1 MENNVIILA
10 GGQGKRMKTNMPKAL
25 CNVIGE
31 PMLEWVLTACENAEL
46 DDICVVKGYEG
57 QQIED
62 YLDARKS
69 KANICTVMQEER
81 LGTGHAV
88 MQAADF
94 LKAHAE
100 GNTLILCG
108 DAPFIDAE
116 TIKGALELHT
126 EKDCG
131 VTVVTSRVENPTG
144 YGRIIRTEN
153 GISGIVEHKDCT
165 PMQLA
170 ITEINSGCYW
180 FKTADLLEVLFD
192 IKPENAQGEYYLTD
206 CIELLIAKGKKADAF
221 ISANPHVAL
230 GANDVCQLQHL
241 NDIARNKVIDG
252 IPSDLFIKV
261 KPICNS
267 VVTRATSSEY
277 DESKMVEDTIEI
289 AVQVNGKTRGTASIA
304 ADASKDDAIAA
315 AKEAIAD
322 KLTGTIIKEIYVPG
336 RIVNIVMK

>member
-81 LGTGHAV
+81 LGTGHPV

-100 GNTLILCG
+100 GHTLILCG

-116 TIKGALELHT
+116 TI
-126 EKDCG
+126 
-131 VTVVTSRVENPTG
+131 
-144 YGRIIRTEN
+144 
-153 GISGIVEHKDCT
+153 
-165 PMQLA
+165 
-170 ITEINSGCYW
+170 
-180 FKTADLLEVLFD
+180 
-192 IKPENAQGEYYLTD
+192 
-206 CIELLIAKGKKADAF
+206 
-221 ISANPHVAL
+221 
-230 GANDVCQLQHL
+230 
-241 NDIARNKVIDG
+241 
-252 IPSDLFIKV
+252 
-261 KPICNS
+261 
-267 VVTRATSSEY
+267 
-277 DESKMVEDTIEI
+277 
-289 AVQVNGKTRGTASIA
+289 
-304 ADASKDDAIAA
+304 
-315 AKEAIAD
+315 
-322 KLTGTIIKEIYVPG
+322 
-336 RIVNIVMK
+336 